1 MMEDSVVSESPETQE
16 CDRGSNASEQPEDR
30 SSATEGPDSPDLSP
44 SSSPV
49 PMMLP
54 SDSPDS
60 DFPAPRYSVKWV
72 QSNENDK
79 NFSSLRQLQC
89 NIIYNMIFL
98 VIF

>member
-1 MMEDSVVSESPETQE
+1 MMEDSVVSSSPETQE
-16 CDRGSNASEQPEDR
+16 CDRRSPASDR

-60 DFPAPRYSVKWV
+60 DFPAPRYSVK
-72 QSNENDK
+72 
-79 NFSSLRQLQC
+79 
-89 NIIYNMIFL
+89 
-98 VIF
+98 

>member
-16 CDRGSNASEQPEDR
+16 CDRRSPAVSDQPEDR

-60 DFPAPRYSVKWV
+60 DFPAPRYSVK
-72 QSNENDK
+72 
-79 NFSSLRQLQC
+79 
-89 NIIYNMIFL
+89 
-98 VIF
+98 

>member
-1 MMEDSVVSESPETQE
+1 MMEDSVVPESPETQE
-16 CDRGSNASEQPEDR
+16 CDRRSRSSASDQPEDR

-60 DFPAPRYSVKWV
+60 DFPAPRYSVK
-72 QSNENDK
+72 
-79 NFSSLRQLQC
+79 
-89 NIIYNMIFL
+89 
-98 VIF
+98 